1 MVQKFLPNYRKWFDY
16 EMDWAFCVDSKS
28 SISISLS
35 NPGYNPGFLFFIL
48 GVIKMEK
55 EIVKKRIAVSS
66 KQIPADIVIKNGKII
81 DVFNLEIIEGDVAI
95 SDGVFV
101 GIGEFEGKKIIDAK
115 NQYVCPA
122 FIDGHVHIESSMV
135 TPSEFAKVVLPHG
148 VTTVITDPHEIGNV
162 SGSDGLSF
170 MIEDSEGIPLDVFL
184 MLPSSVPATPFENN
198 GADLK
203 AKDLQAFYK
212 HPRVLGLAEVMDYP
226 SLKNADDSIIDK
238 ILMTDQHNGQIDGHL
253 AGLDTNAINI
263 YKSAGI
269 KTDHECNTAQDAL
282 ERLRRGMYLLIREG
296 SVAKD
301 LKTLIKVVTPN
312 NARRCLFCTDDKH
325 LDDLIE
331 EGSIDHNIRLAI
343 KEGIHPLQAIQ
354 MASLNAAECY
364 RLPNKGAIAPGY
376 EADFLLLDQL
386 EKINIAEV
394 YKSGH
399 LVAQNGSIVGNF
411 PTKNEPKTQLLSTVH
426 VSELNENDLQIS
438 LGETNKANIIGIIP
452 NQLITNKLIEQ
463 VSGENGYFKPTLE
476 NDQLKL
482 VVVERHKNTG
492 NIGLGVV
499 KGFGLSDGAI
509 ATTIAH
515 DSHNIVAT
523 GTNDADILVAIQ
535 ALKDMNGGLVI
546 VKNKEIIA
554 SLSLPIA
561 GLMSDEGAP
570 KVNVK
575 LNQLKQSLSHLGF
588 TGDFNPFL
596 TLSFLTLP
604 VIPSLKLTD
613 LGLFDV
619 ESFTHIPVQ
628 TN

>member
-1 MVQKFLPNYRKWFDY
+1 M
-16 EMDWAFCVDSKS
+16 
-28 SISISLS
+28 
-35 NPGYNPGFLFFIL
+35 
-48 GVIKMEK
+48 KMEK
-55 EIVKKRIAVSS
+55 ELLKKRIAVSS
-66 KQIPADIVIKNGKII
+66 KQIPADLVIKNGKII

-95 SDGVFV
+95 SDGMFV
-101 GIGEFEGKKIIDAK
+101 GIGEFEGKKVIDAK
-115 NQYVCPA
+115 NRYVCPG
-122 FIDGHVHIESSMV
+122 FIDGHVHIESAMV
-135 TPSEFAKVVLPHG
+135 PPSEFAKVVLPHG

-170 MIEDSEGIPLDVFL
+170 MIEDSENLPLDVFL

-203 AKDLQAFYK
+203 ANDLEPFYS

-226 SLKNADDSIIDK
+226 SLKNAEDSIIDK
-238 ILMTDQHNGQIDGHL
+238 ILVTSDHNGLIDGHL
-253 AGLDTNAINI
+253 AGLDTNAIDI
-263 YKSAGI
+263 YRTAGI
-269 KTDHECNTAQDAL
+269 KTDHECNTAQEAI

-301 LKTLIKVVTPN
+301 LKTLIKVVTPT

-343 KEGIHPLQAIQ
+343 EEGISPLQAIQ
-354 MASLNAAECY
+354 MATLNAAECY
-364 RLPNKGAIAPGY
+364 RLPNKGAIAPGF
-376 EADFLLLDQL
+376 EADFLLLDHL
-386 EKINIAEV
+386 ETIEITEV
-394 YKSGH
+394 YKSGN
-399 LVAQNGSIVGNF
+399 LVAQNGRFVGKLPAKIVPN
-411 PTKNEPKTQLLSTVH
+411 TLLLSTVH
-426 VSELNENDLQIS
+426 VSELHEKDLQIS
-438 LGETNKANIIGIIP
+438 FCDGNKANIIEIIP
-452 NQLITNKLIEQ
+452 NQLITNKLVEK
-463 VSGENGYFKPTLE
+463 VSVSNGYFHPSIE

-499 KGFGLSDGAI
+499 KGFGFTEGAI

-523 GTNDADILVAIQ
+523 GTNDDDILVAIQ
-535 ALKDMNGGLVI
+535 GLKDMNGGLVI
-546 VKNKEIIA
+546 VKNKQIIA

-561 GLMSDEGAP
+561 GLMSNKDSQT
-570 KVNVK
+570 VNLELDQIK
-575 LNQLKQSLSHLGF
+575 RSLSQLGF

-619 ESFTHIPVQ
+619 ETFTHIPVQ

>member
-1 MVQKFLPNYRKWFDY
+1 
-16 EMDWAFCVDSKS
+16 
-28 SISISLS
+28 
-35 NPGYNPGFLFFIL
+35 
-48 GVIKMEK
+48 MEK
-55 EIVKKRIAVSS
+55 ELLKKRIAVSS
-66 KQIPADIVIKNGKII
+66 KQIPADLVIKNGKII

-95 SDGVFV
+95 SDGMFV
-101 GIGEFEGKKIIDAK
+101 GIGEFEGKKVIDAK
-115 NQYVCPA
+115 NRYVCPG
-122 FIDGHVHIESSMV
+122 FIDGHVHIESAMV
-135 TPSEFAKVVLPHG
+135 PPSEFAKVVLPHG

-170 MIEDSEGIPLDVFL
+170 MIEDSENLPLDVFL

-203 AKDLQAFYK
+203 ANDLEPFYS

-226 SLKNADDSIIDK
+226 SLKNAEDSIIDK
-238 ILMTDQHNGQIDGHL
+238 ILVTSDHNGLIDGHL
-253 AGLDTNAINI
+253 AGLDTNAIDI
-263 YKSAGI
+263 YRTAGI
-269 KTDHECNTAQDAL
+269 KTDHECNTAQEAI

-301 LKTLIKVVTPN
+301 LKTLIKVVTPT

-343 KEGIHPLQAIQ
+343 EEGISPLQAIQ
-354 MASLNAAECY
+354 MATLNAAECY
-364 RLPNKGAIAPGY
+364 RLPNKGAIAPGF
-376 EADFLLLDQL
+376 EADFLLLDHL
-386 EKINIAEV
+386 ETIEITEV
-394 YKSGH
+394 YKSGN
-399 LVAQNGSIVGNF
+399 LVAQNGRFVGKLPAKIVPN
-411 PTKNEPKTQLLSTVH
+411 TLLLSTVH
-426 VSELNENDLQIS
+426 VSELHEKDLQIS
-438 LGETNKANIIGIIP
+438 FCDGNKANIIEIIP
-452 NQLITNKLIEQ
+452 NQLITNKLVEK
-463 VSGENGYFKPTLE
+463 VSVSNGYFHPSIE

-499 KGFGLSDGAI
+499 KGFGFTEGAI

-523 GTNDADILVAIQ
+523 GTNDDDILVAIQ
-535 ALKDMNGGLVI
+535 GLKDMNGGLVI
-546 VKNKEIIA
+546 VKNKQIIA

-561 GLMSDEGAP
+561 GLMSNKDSQT
-570 KVNVK
+570 VNLELDQIK
-575 LNQLKQSLSHLGF
+575 RSLSQLGF

-619 ESFTHIPVQ
+619 ETFTHIPVQ